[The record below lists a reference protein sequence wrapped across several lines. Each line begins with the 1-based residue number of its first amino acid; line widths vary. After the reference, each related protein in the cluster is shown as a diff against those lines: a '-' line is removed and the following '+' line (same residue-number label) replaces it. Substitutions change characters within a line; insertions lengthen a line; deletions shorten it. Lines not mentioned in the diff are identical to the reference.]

1 MSRSNEGPGFRVPLI
16 IVALALVLR
25 FVPGWVVP
33 ITLVHFISLGVAPLL
48 GILALLV
55 WWMLVRRV
63 PLRERLA
70 GLVLGIGIF
79 VVGAFVA
86 HPTMRQ
92 VLVTHGA
99 PTAMIVVVGA
109 LVLTRTVPW
118 PRRRW
123 ILILSL
129 AVAFLSWSAF
139 RQDGQVGDLAP
150 QLSLRWRTTAEQRF
164 LARHSETPD
173 ARSAGN
179 LSLRGAWSDWPGFR
193 GPSRDARIL
202 GVSFDTDWQNDPPRE
217 IWRRAV
223 GPGWSS
229 FAVAGDLVFTQE
241 QRGAHEVVSCY
252 SLEDGREIW
261 AQGTEDRFEEPAA
274 GPGPRATPTFDS
286 GRIYAV
292 GASGTV
298 QCLDAANGE
307 RLWRRNL
314 REDVDAPLPTW
325 GFSSSPLVVGRVVVV
340 FAGAGDGRAA
350 VAYDRETGEMLWAA
364 GQGAFSYSSGHL
376 ARIGAVDQVLI
387 SSDIG
392 IEALDPED
400 GRLVWEHRWPTTQ
413 MPRIV
418 QPVVLDDDS
427 VIVATGYG
435 YGSRR
440 LRVERQAAG
449 DWIVQ
454 ELWSSRF
461 LKPYFND
468 LVCHEGS
475 CYGFDNK
482 IFTSIDADDGQR
494 RWKGGRYGHGQVVLF
509 PEMDLLLVLTEQGQ
523 VVLLEA
529 TPVAHREVG
538 RFQALAGK
546 TWNHPVVTQGKLLL
560 RNAEE
565 AACFELPGARGFG
578 TPSPE
583 STTHAGNTR

>member
-1 MSRSNEGPGFRVPLI
+1 MSRSNKGPGIRAPLI
-16 IVALALVLR
+16 IVTLALVLR
-25 FVPGWVVP
+25 FVPGWIAP
-33 ITLVHFISLGVAPLL
+33 ITLVHFISLGLTPLL
-48 GILALLV
+48 GILALSV
-55 WWMLVRRV
+55 WWMLSRRV
-63 PLRERLA
+63 PLRERFA
-70 GLVLGIGIF
+70 GLGLGIGIF

-92 VLVTHGA
+92 VLVTHGV
-99 PTAMIVVVGA
+99 PTAMIFVVGA

-118 PRRRW
+118 RRRRW
-123 ILILSL
+123 IVLLGL
-129 AVAFLSWSAF
+129 AIAFLPWAAL

-150 QLSLRWRTTAEQRF
+150 ELSLRFSPTAEERF
-164 LARHSETPD
+164 LARHSGTRD
-173 ARSAGN
+173 APSAGT
-179 LSLRGAWSDWPGFR
+179 LSLRDAWSDWPGFR
-193 GPSRDARIL
+193 GPARDARIFDL
-202 GVSFDTDWQNDPPRE
+202 SFETDWEENPPRE

-241 QRGAHEVVSCY
+241 QRGVREVVVCY
-252 SLEDGREIW
+252 SLSDGREIW
-261 AQGTEDRFEEPAA
+261 AQGTEDRFDEPAA
-274 GPGPRATPTFDS
+274 GPGPRATPTFDR

-292 GASGTV
+292 GANGTV
-298 QCLDAANGE
+298 QCLDAADGE
-307 RLWRRNL
+307 RLWQRNL
-314 REDVDAPLPTW
+314 QQDVEAPLPTW
-325 GFSSSPLVVGRVVVV
+325 GFSSSPLVVGRTVVV
-340 FAGAGDGRAA
+340 FAGGADGRAA
-350 VAYDRETGEMLWAA
+350 VGYERETGEMLWSA
-364 GQGAFSYSSGHL
+364 GQGALSYSSGHL
-376 ARIGAVDQVLI
+376 ARIGDVDQVLI

-392 IEALDPED
+392 VEALDPQD
-400 GRLVWEHRWPTTQ
+400 GRLIWEHRWPTTQ

-440 LRVERQAAG
+440 LSLERQSAG
-449 DWIVQ
+449 DWIVR
-454 ELWSSRF
+454 ELWTSRF

-482 IFTSIDADDGQR
+482 IFTGIDAGDGR
-494 RWKGGRYGHGQVVLF
+494 RHWKGGRYGHGQVVLF

-529 TPVAHREVG
+529 TPEAHREVG

-560 RNAEE
+560 RNGEE
-565 AACFELPGARGFG
+565 AACFELPGARGFKQPPTEPG
-578 TPSPE
+578 MQVSNRP
-583 STTHAGNTR
+583 